1 MEFKMPQ
8 IKNIMVVGSGTMG
21 HGVAQSFAMGG
32 YEVAMQDSFP
42 QALERADKLIRGSLD
57 TMVEAGLIK
66 TADIPKII
74 ARIHPT
80 LSLEE
85 AAKDADLAIECIIE
99 NKDAKIDLFKKMDT
113 ICPSKTILA
122 SNSSMLN
129 IFDFVETSRPDKLLV
144 THFYA
149 PPQIIPLVD
158 ILKNDKTDIKNVN
171 AVVDILKKLG
181 KKPIVFNK
189 PIAGYVVSRI
199 MVAYQREIYY
209 LLDNGYISAK
219 DLDDAM
225 IWGLGMRMLVVGGV
239 QRIDFGGLDLSAKN
253 ATNTKDSTPLEYKP
267 KLLYELVEKGN
278 LGVKSG
284 KGFYDYN
291 GKSEAEMCHD
301 RDVRLL
307 KLLKVLQEND
317 ITGPVL

>member
-1 MEFKMPQ
+1 
-8 IKNIMVVGSGTMG
+8 
-21 HGVAQSFAMGG
+21 
-32 YEVAMQDSFP
+32 
-42 QALERADKLIRGSLD
+42 
-57 TMVEAGLIK
+57 
-66 TADIPKII
+66 
-74 ARIHPT
+74 
-80 LSLEE
+80 
-85 AAKDADLAIECIIE
+85 
-99 NKDAKIDLFKKMDT
+99 
-113 ICPSKTILA
+113 
-122 SNSSMLN
+122 MLN
-129 IFDFVETSRPDKLLV
+129 VFDFVETSRPDKILV

-158 ILKNDKTDIKNVN
+158 ILKNEKTDVKNVT
-171 AVVDILKKLG
+171 AVVEVLKALG

-209 LLDNGYISAK
+209 LLDNGFLSPH

-225 IWGLGMRMLVVGGV
+225 IWGLAMRMLVVGGV
-239 QRIDFGGLDLSAKN
+239 QRIDFGGLDLSARN

-284 KGFYDYN
+284 KGFYDYK
-291 GKSEAEMCHD
+291 GKSEAEICHD

-307 KLLKVLQEND
+307 KLLKLLQEND

>member
-1 MEFKMPQ
+1 MPQ
-8 IKNIMVVGSGTMG
+8 IKKILVVGSGTMG
-21 HGVAQSFAMGG
+21 HGVAQTFAMGG
-32 YEVAMQDSFP
+32 YDVAMQDSFP
-42 QALERADKLIRGSLD
+42 GALERADKLIRGSLD

-66 TADIPKII
+66 KADISKIL

-80 LSLEE
+80 GSLEE
-85 AAKDADLAIECIIE
+85 AAKDADLAIECIVE
-99 NKDAKIDLFKKMDT
+99 NKDAKYDLFKKLDAM
-113 ICPSKTILA
+113 CPRKTILA

-129 IFDFVETSRPDKLLV
+129 IFDFVETSRPDKILV

-158 ILKNDKTDIKNVN
+158 ILKNEKTDIKNVN
-171 AVVDILKKLG
+171 AVVDILKALG

-209 LLDNGYISAK
+209 LLDNGYLSPN

-225 IWGLGMRMLVVGGV
+225 IWGLAMRMLVVGGV

-253 ATNTKDSTPLEYKP
+253 ATNTRDSTPLEYKP

-284 KGFYDYN
+284 KGFYDYK
-291 GKSEAEMCHD
+291 GKSEAEVCHD

-307 KLLKVLQEND
+307 KLLKILQEND

>member
-1 MEFKMPQ
+1 MPQ
-8 IKNIMVVGSGTMG
+8 IKKILVVGSGTMG
-21 HGVAQSFAMGG
+21 HGVAQIFAMGG
-32 YEVAMQDSFP
+32 YDVAMQDSFP
-42 QALERADKLIRGSLD
+42 GALERADKLIRGSLD

-66 TADIPKII
+66 KANISKIL

-80 LSLEE
+80 DSLEE
-85 AAKDADLAIECIIE
+85 AAKDADLAIECIVE
-99 NKDAKIDLFKKMDT
+99 NKDAKYDLFKKLDAM
-113 ICPSKTILA
+113 CPRKTILA

-129 IFDFVETSRPDKLLV
+129 IFDFVETSRPDKILV

-158 ILKNDKTDIKNVN
+158 ILKNEKTDIKNVN
-171 AVVDILKKLG
+171 AVVDILKALG

-209 LLDNGYISAK
+209 LLDNGYLSPN

-225 IWGLGMRMLVVGGV
+225 IWGLAMRMLVVGGV

-253 ATNTKDSTPLEYKP
+253 ATNTRDSTPLEYKP

-284 KGFYDYN
+284 KGFYDYK
-291 GKSEAEMCHD
+291 GKSEAEVCHD

-307 KLLKVLQEND
+307 KLLKILQENN

>member
-1 MEFKMPQ
+1 MELKMPQ
-8 IKNIMVVGSGTMG
+8 IKKIMIVGSGTMG

-66 TADIPKII
+66 TVDIPKII

-85 AAKDADLAIECIIE
+85 AATDADLAIECIIE

-158 ILKNDKTDIKNVN
+158 ILKNDKTDIQNVN

>member
-1 MEFKMPQ
+1 MPQ
-8 IKNIMVVGSGTMG
+8 IKKILVVGSGTMG

-57 TMVEAGLIK
+57 TMVEAGLVTK
-66 TADIPKII
+66 GDIPKIL

-80 LSLEE
+80 ASLEE

-99 NKDAKIDLFKKMDT
+99 NKDAKIDIFKKLDAL
-113 ICPSKTILA
+113 CPPKTILA

-129 IFDFVETSRPDKLLV
+129 IFDFVETSRPDKIIV

-158 ILKNDKTDIKNVN
+158 ILKNEKTNIENVN
-171 AVVDILKKLG
+171 AVVEILKALG

-209 LLDNGYISAK
+209 LLDNGYLSAK

-225 IWGLGMRMLVVGGV
+225 IWGLAMRMLVVGGV
-239 QRIDFGGLDLSAKN
+239 QRIDYGGLDLSAKN

-284 KGFYDYN
+284 KGFYDYK

>member
-1 MEFKMPQ
+1 MPQ
-8 IKNIMVVGSGTMG
+8 IKKILVVGSGTMG
-21 HGVAQSFAMGG
+21 HGVAQVFAMGG
-32 YEVAMQDSFP
+32 YDVAMQDSFP
-42 QALERADKLIRGSLD
+42 GALERADKLIRGSLD

-66 TADIPKII
+66 KADISKIL

-80 LSLEE
+80 GSLEE
-85 AAKDADLAIECIIE
+85 AAKDADLAIECIVE
-99 NKDAKIDLFKKMDT
+99 NKDAKYDLFKKLDAM
-113 ICPSKTILA
+113 CPRKTILA

-129 IFDFVETSRPDKLLV
+129 IFDFVETSRPDKILV

-158 ILKNDKTDIKNVN
+158 ILKNEKTDIKNVN
-171 AVVDILKKLG
+171 AVVDILKALG

-209 LLDNGYISAK
+209 LLDNGYLSPN

-225 IWGLGMRMLVVGGV
+225 IWGLAMRMLVVGGV

-253 ATNTKDSTPLEYKP
+253 ATNTRDSTPLEYKP

-284 KGFYDYN
+284 KGFYDYK
-291 GKSEAEMCHD
+291 GKSEAEVCHD

-307 KLLKVLQEND
+307 KLLKILQEND

>member
-1 MEFKMPQ
+1 MPQ
-8 IKNIMVVGSGTMG
+8 IKKILVVGSGTMG
-21 HGVAQSFAMGG
+21 HGVAQIFAMGG
-32 YEVAMQDSFP
+32 YDVAMQDSFP
-42 QALERADKLIRGSLD
+42 GALERADKLIRGSLD

-66 TADIPKII
+66 KANISKIL

-80 LSLEE
+80 DSLEE
-85 AAKDADLAIECIIE
+85 AAKDADLAIECIVE
-99 NKDAKIDLFKKMDT
+99 NKDAKYDLFKKLDAM
-113 ICPSKTILA
+113 CPRKTILA

-129 IFDFVETSRPDKLLV
+129 IFDFVETSRPDKILV

-158 ILKNDKTDIKNVN
+158 ILKNEKTDIKNVN
-171 AVVDILKKLG
+171 AVVDILKALG

-209 LLDNGYISAK
+209 LLDNGYLSPN

-225 IWGLGMRMLVVGGV
+225 IWGLAMRMLVVGGV

-253 ATNTKDSTPLEYKP
+253 ATNTRDSTPLEYKP
-267 KLLYELVEKGN
+267 KLLYELVKKGN

-284 KGFYDYN
+284 KGFYDYK
-291 GKSEAEMCHD
+291 GKSEAEVCHD

-307 KLLKVLQEND
+307 KLLKILQENN

>member
-1 MEFKMPQ
+1 MPQ
-8 IKNIMVVGSGTMG
+8 IKNILVVGSGTMG
-21 HGVAQSFAMGG
+21 HGVAQIFAMGG
-32 YEVAMQDSFP
+32 YKVAMQDSFP
-42 QALERADKLIRGSLD
+42 GALERADKLIRGSLD

-66 TADIPKII
+66 KADIPEIL

-80 LSLEE
+80 DSLEE
-85 AAKDADLAIECIIE
+85 AAKDTDLAIECIVE
-99 NKDAKIDLFKKMDT
+99 NKEAKYDLFKKLDT

-129 IFDFVETSRPDKLLV
+129 IFDFVETSRPDKILV

-158 ILKNDKTDIKNVN
+158 ILKNEKTDIKNVT
-171 AVVDILKKLG
+171 AVVDVLKALG

-209 LLDNGYISAK
+209 LLDNGYLSAH

-225 IWGLGMRMLVVGGV
+225 IWGLAMRMLVVGGV

-267 KLLYELVEKGN
+267 KLLYELVDKGN

-284 KGFYDYN
+284 KGFYDYK
-291 GKSEAEMCHD
+291 GKSEAEICHD

-307 KLLKVLQEND
+307 KLLKILQEND

>member
-1 MEFKMPQ
+1 MPQ
-8 IKNIMVVGSGTMG
+8 IKKIMVVGSGTMG

-32 YEVAMQDSFP
+32 YEVSMQDSFP
-42 QALERADKLIRGSLD
+42 QALERADKLIKGSLD
-57 TMVEAGLIK
+57 TMVEAGVVK
-66 TADIPKII
+66 KADIPGIL

-80 LSLEE
+80 ASLEE

-99 NKDAKIDLFKKMDT
+99 NKDAKIDIFKKMDS
-113 ICPSKTILA
+113 ICPAKTILA

-129 IFDFVETSRPDKLLV
+129 IFDFVETSRPDKLIV
-144 THFYA
+144 AHFYA

-158 ILKNDKTDIKNVN
+158 ILKSDKTDIKNVN
-171 AVVDILKKLG
+171 AVVDVLKKLG

-267 KLLYELVEKGN
+267 KMLYDLVEKGH

-284 KGFYDYN
+284 KGFYDYH

>member
-1 MEFKMPQ
+1 MPQ
-8 IKNIMVVGSGTMG
+8 IKKIMVIGSGTMG

-57 TMVEAGLIK
+57 TMVEAGLVK
-66 TADIPKII
+66 KGDIPKII

-80 LSLEE
+80 ASMEE

-99 NKDAKIDLFKKMDT
+99 NKDAKIDIFKKMDA
-113 ICPSKTILA
+113 ICPPKTILA

-129 IFDFVETSRPDKLLV
+129 IFDFVETSRPDKLIV

-158 ILKNDKTDIKNVN
+158 ILKSDKTDIKNVE

-189 PIAGYVVSRI
+189 PIAGYVVSRV

-267 KLLYELVEKGN
+267 KMLYDLVEKGN

-284 KGFYDYN
+284 KGFYDYH

>member
-171 AVVDILKKLG
+171 AVVDVLKKLG

-291 GKSEAEMCHD
+291 GKSEAEMCHN